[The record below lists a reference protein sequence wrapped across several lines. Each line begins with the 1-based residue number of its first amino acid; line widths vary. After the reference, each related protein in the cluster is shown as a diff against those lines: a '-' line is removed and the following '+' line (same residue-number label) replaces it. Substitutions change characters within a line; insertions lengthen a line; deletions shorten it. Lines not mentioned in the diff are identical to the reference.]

1 MNILKH
7 KKCLQ
12 GVMLWTLGT
21 TLVWH
26 LTLWELPGNNTKCCG
41 SIFIEVRNTTD
52 RFQCTVAV
60 VNDVVVDVDL

>member
-1 MNILKH
+1 
-7 KKCLQ
+7 
-12 GVMLWTLGT
+12 MLWTLGT
-21 TLVWH
+21 TLVLP